1 MNTLAVNDLSFN
13 GVYRD
18 VNGNFSKR
26 QRKVMDVLEHRL
38 KNTSYDDYCYNSI
51 QALDYGHWD
60 VIFENAQNGSVS
72 MSLIKNKK
80 ELPDGRL
87 KYKEKYFIGKFDVH
101 NTQSLNEIL
110 ADKMTLRQKENA
122 QIQWFIPFGIAV
134 LSSLFLAN
142 KCSSINAY
150 GTIVKEISN
159 TKKAVTD
166 SAKKMI
172 NWFELIKK

>member
-1 MNTLAVNDLSFN
+1 MNTLAVNNLSFN
-13 GVYRD
+13 GIYRD
-18 VNGNFSKR
+18 TNSNFSKR
-26 QRKVMDVLEHRL
+26 QQKIINVLENRL
-38 KNTSYDDYCYNSI
+38 KNTSYEEYCYNSI
-51 QALDYGHWD
+51 QALDYENWD
-60 VIFENAQNGSVS
+60 VIFENAKNGSVS

-80 ELPDGRL
+80 ELPDGKL
-87 KYKEKYFIGKFDVH
+87 KYKEKYFIGKFDVY
-101 NTQSLNEIL
+101 NTQSLNEVLEEKI
-110 ADKMTLRQKENA
+110 TLRKKENA
-122 QIQWFIPFGIAV
+122 QMQWFLPLCIAA
-134 LSSLFLAN
+134 LSALFLAN